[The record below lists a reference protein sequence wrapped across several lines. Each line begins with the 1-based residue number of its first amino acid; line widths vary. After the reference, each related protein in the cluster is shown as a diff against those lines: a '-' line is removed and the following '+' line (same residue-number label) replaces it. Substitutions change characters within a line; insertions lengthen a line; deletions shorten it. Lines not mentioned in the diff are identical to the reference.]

1 MGLFFCLTSI
11 VQTWNGSILM
21 KHSLKNWKKKINW
34 MILWEVN
41 ERILLLFAFVLGKLW
56 KPKQHCMRRWQE
68 VKLKVRHCMLLHV
81 NKICWSVLLYFCFIY
96 FILISYFFLPSFV
109 EDEGDDEE
117 EGRFLVDFHKK
128 IYSKVWQEINV
139 IFFFIAEALQPTFL
153 P

>member
-1 MGLFFCLTSI
+1 MWTRYVEVFCYI
-11 VQTWNGSILM
+11 
-21 KHSLKNWKKKINW
+21 
-34 MILWEVN
+34 
-41 ERILLLFAFVLGKLW
+41 
-56 KPKQHCMRRWQE
+56 
-68 VKLKVRHCMLLHV
+68 
-81 NKICWSVLLYFCFIY
+81 SVS
-96 FILISYFFLPSFV
+96 FILSLFHIFFLPSFV